1 MSDRQSVT
9 GGHQVF
15 TPPEFRKEARGGA
28 ILSLLV
34 HAVAFFLLFRAGGKE
49 EDNSVQKVVFD
60 PPRPIL
66 QKSFELAKRP
76 EISEVQMEML
86 QTAAMT
92 PDVQLSQDMFATGSG
107 GGGAA
112 DVIGA
117 TPTSLGSMNRAGLE
131 SMVGSKAMAPT
142 SESVKMVELS
152 GAGGATQEALSL
164 NQELLNVQD
173 LDIGRYQAVIIQ
185 DPANKRKIK
194 GYFNM
199 TVIDYDLADKNID
212 RFPTAVEE
220 LMRYM
225 RDHTDIKARIQGN
238 TVELSD
244 PQIMGAPFLYMTGN
258 SATLQITDTEKKNL
272 GEYLKGGGF
281 LFAEDIRQSDPNTGL
296 DGKDAGVAGTPFDRQ
311 FKDLLKDPLVLGG
324 DGDKWQKI
332 ANNHALFSSFYE
344 FPDGPPR
351 GGAPSGNVFALELL
365 ELRGRVAVI
374 FSDLNI
380 SWYWGDEFADARERG
395 LQFGVNLIVFALTQ
409 PGGIA
414 NVSQFTQ

>member
-1 MSDRQSVT
+1 MSDRQGVT
-9 GGHQVF
+9 GGQAF
-15 TPPEFRKEARGGA
+15 APPEFRKEARTGTA
-28 ILSLLV
+28 LSLLV
-34 HAVAFFLLFRAGGKE
+34 HAVAFFLLFRMGGKDE
-49 EDNSVQKVVFD
+49 EVTVQRVVFD

-86 QTAAMT
+86 QSVAMT

-107 GGGAA
+107 TGGASE
-112 DVIGA
+112 VIG
-117 TPTSLGSMNRAGLE
+117 TTSTSLGSMNRAGLDA
-131 SMVGSKAMAPT
+131 MVGSKAMAPIA
-142 SESVKMVELS
+142 EQVKMADLS
-152 GAGGATQEALSL
+152 ASMGATQQALSL
-164 NQELLNVQD
+164 SQELLSVQD

-185 DPANKRKIK
+185 DPQNKKKIK

-199 TVIDYDLADKNID
+199 TVIDYDLADKNTD

-225 RDHTDIKARIQGN
+225 RDHTEIKAKIQGN

-244 PQIMGAPFLYMTGN
+244 PSILSMPLIYMTGN
-258 SATLQITDTEKKNL
+258 SATLQISDTEKKNL
-272 GEYLKGGGF
+272 GDYLKGGGF
-281 LFAEDIRQSDPNTGL
+281 MFAEEIRQSDATAGL
-296 DGKDAGVAGTPFDRQ
+296 EGRGAGTSGTPFDRQ
-311 FKDLLKDPLVLGG
+311 FKALMKDPLVLGT

-332 ANNHALFSSFYE
+332 GKSHPLYSSFYE
-344 FPDGPPR
+344 FRDGPPM
-351 GGAPSGNVFALELL
+351 GGCPGGNVFDLEML
-365 ELRGRVAVI
+365 ELRGRVAVV

-380 SWYWGDEFADARERG
+380 SWYWGDPLSDSREPG
-395 LQFGVNLIVFALTQ
+395 LQFGVNLVVFALTQ